1 MASRGAK
8 REASQNELKSAQT
21 ASEAAETHLR
31 ELRAAAGS
39 RGERLRVMD
48 PGIVPQRPSSPN
60 IPLNV
65 AAAVLLALAASII
78 YLSFAFVMRRR
89 AVGFEPTVTRG
100 MRA

>member
-1 MASRGAK
+1 MAGRSAK
-8 REASQNELKSAQT
+8 RDALQNEVKSAQT
-21 ASEAAETHLR
+21 ASEAADARLR
-31 ELRAAAGS
+31 ELRAAAGN

-60 IPLNV
+60 VPLNV
-65 AAAVLLALAASII
+65 AASLMLALTASIL